1 MKVMPNLETYEQW
14 IRTCQE
20 CGYKQK
26 AIKPSQEK
34 ELTDSYRNS
43 KCRKCR
49 SEALDYG
56 KFVSS
61 SQVKTT
67 P

>member
-1 MKVMPNLETYEQW
+1 MSDIW

-20 CGYKQK
+20 CGYKQT
-26 AIKPSQEK
+26 AQRPNPNQ

-43 KCRKCR
+43 KCRRCK

-56 KFVSS
+56 REKN
-61 SQVKTT
+61 
-67 P
+67 PEWPEREE